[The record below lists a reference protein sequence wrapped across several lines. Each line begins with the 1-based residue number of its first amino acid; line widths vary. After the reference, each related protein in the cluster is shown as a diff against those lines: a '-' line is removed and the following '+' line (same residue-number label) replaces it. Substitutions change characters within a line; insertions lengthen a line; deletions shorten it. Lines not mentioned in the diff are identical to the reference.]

1 MTFYFDEGNIT
12 VIKGKGAEKNEL
24 PVPFSIFRDKDPVIA
39 INSIYEHVLVEFSVG
54 YCPDNRKT
62 LIAAQWG
69 VICRL
74 AAGDAPF
81 FI

>member
-1 MTFYFDEGNIT
+1 MTFYYDEGNIT

-54 YCPDNRKT
+54 YARTIEK
-62 LIAAQWG
+62 L
-69 VICRL
+69 
-74 AAGDAPF
+74 
-81 FI
+81 

>member
-39 INSIYEHVLVEFSVG
+39 INSIYKHVLVEFSG
-54 YCPDNRKT
+54 SGGRYCTGSSKR
-62 LIAAQWG
+62 
-69 VICRL
+69 
-74 AAGDAPF
+74 
-81 FI
+81 